1 MGRASGAER
10 GAVEKMNETSEL
22 LSFGS
27 DLALRYRYF
36 TPESLAHPAKLH
48 LKLLAHIIDRY
59 TAPGD
64 TIADPMAGIGSTAYA
79 ALLQRN
85 VILREIEPRWLS
97 LAHENAARI
106 LRAAGL
112 FAGAID
118 VGQADAREPWGV
130 EVDHII
136 FSPPYA
142 IETRRAKWSSGRIER
157 YRELAQTSHRWRH
170 LLDQA
175 ITAGSW
181 GSLMFE
187 YGEHPAQLGHLRG
200 DSYWSAM
207 EQVYTQARA
216 SLRPGGRM
224 ILVIKDHIRDGKR
237 VEVATATAERC
248 ERLGFRLVG
257 RHARTV
263 YPLSLWQRR
272 RKEQGLPI
280 VEEEDVL
287 VFTT

>member
-1 MGRASGAER
+1 MS
-10 GAVEKMNETSEL
+10 ETTEL
-22 LSFGS
+22 LDLGS

-36 TPESLAHPAKLH
+36 TAESLAHPAKLH

-136 FSPPYA
+136 FSPPYGCDA
-142 IETRRAKWSSGRIER
+142 QRTVTRTTENLTKRLLRLGRQRVHFSKRWEQ
-157 YRELAQTSHRWRH
+157 LA
-170 LLDQA
+170 LAGQA
-175 ITAGSW
+175 HAGS
-181 GSLMFE
+181 GALLAFA
-187 YGEHPAQLGHLRG
+187 YGEHDAQLGHLRG
-200 DSYWSAM
+200 ERYWQAM
-207 EQVYTQARA
+207 GQVYTQARA
-216 SLRPGGRM
+216 ALRPGGRM
-224 ILVIKDHIRDGKR
+224 ILVIKDHIKGGKR
-237 VEVATATAERC
+237 VNVATETAALC
-248 ERLGFRLVG
+248 EQLGFRLVV
-257 RHARTV
+257 RLARTV

-272 RKEQGLPI
+272 RKERGEPI

-287 VFTT
+287 VFTTGGQS